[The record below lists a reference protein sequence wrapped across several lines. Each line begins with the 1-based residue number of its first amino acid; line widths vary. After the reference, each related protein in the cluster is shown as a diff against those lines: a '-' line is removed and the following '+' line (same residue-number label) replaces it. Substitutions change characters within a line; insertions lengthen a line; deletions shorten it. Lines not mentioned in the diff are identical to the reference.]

1 MKDLNINEGIFNEG
15 KSKEKGNKI
24 SKSFYS
30 IFLFFIL
37 FFEIKFENII
47 RIRFII
53 SFFFLF
59 GNIFSFVTNF

>member
-1 MKDLNINEGIFNEG
+1 MKEF
-15 KSKEKGNKI
+15 SMKENQKKKVI
-24 SKSFYS
+24 K
-30 IFLFFIL
+30 LVKVFIL

-47 RIRFII
+47 HIRFII